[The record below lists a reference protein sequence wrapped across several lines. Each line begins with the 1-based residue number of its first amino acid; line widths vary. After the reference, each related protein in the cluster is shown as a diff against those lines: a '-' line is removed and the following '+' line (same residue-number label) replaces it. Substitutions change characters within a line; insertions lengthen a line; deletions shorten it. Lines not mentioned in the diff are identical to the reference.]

1 MNHKEILEKAKRLA
15 FNPKDIPKIETLH
28 QNLAHMTIALKEVET
43 RLLRVANKA
52 NRHKFE
58 DTEPYCVPLA
68 KCIEVIKKQISET
81 QQYLKIYD
89 NFN

>member
-15 FNPKDIPKIETLH
+15 SNPKDVPKIETLH

-43 RLLRVANKA
+43 RLLRVTNKA

-58 DTEPYCVPLA
+58 DKEPYCVPLA

>member
-1 MNHKEILEKAKRLA
+1 
-15 FNPKDIPKIETLH
+15 
-28 QNLAHMTIALKEVET
+28 MTIALKEVET
-43 RLLRVANKA
+43 RLLRVTNKA

-58 DTEPYCVPLA
+58 DKEQYCVPLA

>member
-15 FNPKDIPKIETLH
+15 ANPKDVPKIETLH

-43 RLLRVANKA
+43 RLLRVTNKA

-58 DTEPYCVPLA
+58 DKEPYCVPLA